1 MEIPTSSDRYTRVA
15 IALHW
20 LVAAAVIGQVI
31 FGWFLTDVPR
41 GSPDRGMLVN
51 LHKSIGLTIW
61 ALVVIRLGWRLGHRP
76 PALSTSLPRWQR
88 IAAGVSHVALYA
100 CLFIMPLA
108 GYLGSNFSKHGILL
122 YGAVRIPPWGPDDKA
137 LYAIFNKIHVTTS
150 YVLVA
155 FVAAHIAAA
164 LYHAFR
170 RDGVFER
177 MWPRMGAA

>member
-1 MEIPTSSDRYTRVA
+1 MNPDRYTRVA

-31 FGWFLTDVPR
+31 FGWCLNDIPKGTPA
-41 GSPDRGMLVN
+41 RGMLFN

-61 ALVVIRLGWRLGHRP
+61 ALVVMRLGWRLGHRP
-76 PALSTSLPRWQR
+76 PALSTSLPPWQR

-108 GYLGSNFSKHGILL
+108 GYLASNFTRYGILL
-122 YGAVRIPPWGPDDKA
+122 YGVVRLPPWGPEDKV
-137 LYAIFNKIHVTTS
+137 LYATFNKTHVVFS
-150 YVLVA
+150 YVLVTLIA
-155 FVAAHIAAA
+155 LHIGAAV
-164 LYHAFR
+164 YHAIR

-177 MWPRMGAA
+177 MWPRPGLGGNT